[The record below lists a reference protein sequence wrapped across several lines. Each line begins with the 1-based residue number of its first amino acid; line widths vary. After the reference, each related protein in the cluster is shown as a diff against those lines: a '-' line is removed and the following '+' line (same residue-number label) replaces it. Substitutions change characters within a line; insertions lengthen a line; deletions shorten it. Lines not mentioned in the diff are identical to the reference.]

1 MEGSCKF
8 GDKCRNEHAGW
19 DVVERA
25 EIADARFKPPTG
37 NELSQYCALVS
48 TVYGSDVARI

>member
-48 TVYGSDVARI
+48 TVYCSDVAR